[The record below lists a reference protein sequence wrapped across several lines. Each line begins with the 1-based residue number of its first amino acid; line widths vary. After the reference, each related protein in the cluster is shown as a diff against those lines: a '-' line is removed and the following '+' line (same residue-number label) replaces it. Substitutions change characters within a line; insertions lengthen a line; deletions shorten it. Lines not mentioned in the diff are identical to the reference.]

1 MRMETIARIYTDFP
15 DKFGIPRQGGLT
27 KGTEGRIVFE
37 PKYRNPKSVDRL
49 DEFSHIWII
58 WEFSMVDKDREWS
71 PSVRP
76 PKLGGNTRVGVF
88 ATRSPFRPNRIGLSS
103 VKLNRIEYDK
113 ELGPVLYVSGA
124 DMVDGTP
131 VYDIK
136 PYIPYADCHTD
147 AVGGFTEGIKNDRL
161 NVIYSQD
168 AVESVPQDILEC
180 ISDILSVD
188 PRPSYNDDAD
198 RVYGMYYKEYNVKFS
213 VCGDTLIVRE
223 IIKNPNR

>member
-1 MRMETIARIYTDFP
+1 METIARIYTDFP
-15 DKFGIPRQGGLT
+15 DKFGIPRQGSLA
-27 KGTEGRIVFE
+27 KGTDGRIIFE

-49 DEFSHIWII
+49 DEFSHIWVI
-58 WEFSMVDKDREWS
+58 WEFSEVDKDREWS

-103 VKLNRIEYDK
+103 VKLNKIEYDK

-147 AVGGFTEGIKNDRL
+147 AVGGFTEDIKDKRL
-161 NVIYSQD
+161 NVVYNPD
-168 AVESVPQDILEC
+168 VANSVPQDILEC

-188 PRPSYNDDAD
+188 PRPSYNDDFD

-213 VCGDTLIVRE
+213 VCDDTLIIRE
-223 IIKNPNR
+223 IIKNPK